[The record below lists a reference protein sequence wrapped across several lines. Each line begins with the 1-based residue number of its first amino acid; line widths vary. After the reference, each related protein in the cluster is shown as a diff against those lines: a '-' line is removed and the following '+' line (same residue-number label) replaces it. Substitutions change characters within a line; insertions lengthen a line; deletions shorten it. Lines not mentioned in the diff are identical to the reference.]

1 MNQLRI
7 AYVLAAMVLGA
18 MLNTPALAEPHH
30 AKLVGI
36 QEVPVVVSAGTGQ
49 LKMTVADDDSSIEFE
64 LTYEGLEGGTVQ
76 QAHIHV
82 GQKNVNGGVVIFL
95 CTSLTPPPA
104 GVPAPPACPDSPGKV
119 TGTRT
124 AADVLPQTTQGIS
137 AGELSAVLIAIR
149 EGKAYANVHTAA
161 SPGGEIRGQIH

>member
-7 AYVLAAMVLGA
+7 AYVLAVMVLTA

-30 AKLVGI
+30 AKLVGV

-49 LKMTVADDDSSIEFE
+49 FKMTVAPDDSSIEFE
-64 LTYEGLEGGTVQ
+64 LTYEGLEGGAVQ

-82 GQKNVNGGVVIFL
+82 GQRNVNGGIVIFL
-95 CTSLTPPPA
+95 CTNLTPPV

-119 TGTRT
+119 TGIRT
-124 AADVLPQTTQGIS
+124 TADVQPQTTQGIS

>member
-1 MNQLRI
+1 MRWATEEDLRRGGITSGRLVDGSGANRSLSSLEAQGGHPMNQLRI
-7 AYVLAAMVLGA
+7 AYVLAVMVLTA

-30 AKLVGI
+30 AKLVGV

-124 AADVLPQTTQGIS
+124 AADVL
-137 AGELSAVLIAIR
+137 
-149 EGKAYANVHTAA
+149 
-161 SPGGEIRGQIH
+161 